1 MTTKTVEK
9 RILPVSSMGNER
21 TLTLIRYGR
30 ESQYPKAYLQAGLH
44 ADEAPGYLVMHH
56 LMDLLDKAD
65 AGEEIPG
72 QIILVPVA
80 NPIGAGQWHDE
91 VMRGRFD
98 DFANI
103 NFNRNHLDLTAGVA
117 DKIEGRLTDSKEHN
131 KILIRQAMADVLAGL
146 TPDNESAQ
154 LKHLLLSLSFDADI
168 VLDLHCDY
176 QAVTH
181 VYVGSPLW
189 PDAADLSAQMGSQAT
204 LLAKVSGDNPFDEA
218 CSRVWW
224 ELAEKFPA
232 YPIPCACLAAT
243 VELRGISD
251 VSHELAARDA
261 ENLFRFLQRRGLVS
275 GNPEKLPPLINDAT
289 PLRGVAHVKADTTGV
304 VVYFK
309 QPGELVK
316 KGDVIAEIVNPLDSG
331 TGGST
336 HYASAEIDGILIS
349 INVDRF
355 ARPGRLLAKIA
366 GKEPLTGKGE
376 NLLTL

>member
-65 AGEEIPG
+65 AGEEILG

-117 DKIEGRLTDSKEHN
+117 DKIEDRLTDSEEHN
-131 KILIRQAMADVLAGL
+131 KMLIRQAMADVLAGL

-176 QAVTH
+176 QAITH

-189 PDAADLSAQMGSQAT
+189 PAAADLSAQMGSQAT

-218 CSRVWW
+218 CSRIWW

-289 PLRGVAHVKADTTGV
+289 PLRGVAHVKANTTGV

-336 HYASAEIDGILIS
+336 HYASADIDGILIS

-366 GKEPLTGKGE
+366 GKEPLTGKGKT
-376 NLLTL
+376 LLTS

>member
-65 AGEEIPG
+65 AGDEIPG

-117 DKIEGRLTDSKEHN
+117 DKIEDRLTDSEEHN
-131 KILIRQAMADVLAGL
+131 KMLIRQAMADVLAGL

-289 PLRGVAHVKADTTGV
+289 PLRGVAHVKASTTGV

-331 TGGST
+331 TGGK

>member
-21 TLTLIRYGR
+21 TLTLIRYG
-30 ESQYPKAYLQAGLH
+30 SGSAGKKAYLQAGLH

-56 LMDLLDKAD
+56 LIKLLDTAD
-65 AGEEIPG
+65 AERNIPG
-72 QIILVPVA
+72 EILLIPVA

-91 VMRGRFD
+91 AMRGRFD

-117 DKIEGRLTDSKEHN
+117 DKIEDSLTDSEEHN
-131 KILIRQAMADVLAGL
+131 KMLIRQAMADVLAGL
-146 TPDNESAQ
+146 APDNESAQ

-176 QAVTH
+176 QAITH
-181 VYVGSPLW
+181 VYMGSPLW
-189 PDAADLSAQMGSQAT
+189 PDAADLSAQMESQAT

-218 CSRVWW
+218 CSRIWW

-251 VSHELAARDA
+251 VTHDLAAGDA
-261 ENLFRFLQRRGLVS
+261 ENLYRFLQRRGLLS
-275 GNPEKLPPLINDAT
+275 GKATELPPLPNPAT
-289 PLRGVAHVKADTTGV
+289 PLRGVAHIKATAPGV

-309 QPGELVK
+309 KPGDKIK
-316 KGDVIAEIVNPLDSG
+316 KGDVIAEIVNPLAEERKDRI
-331 TGGST
+331 T
-336 HYASAEIDGILIS
+336 HAKSDIDGLLIS
-349 INVDRF
+349 VNVDRF

>member
-21 TLTLIRYGR
+21 TLTIIRYGGK
-30 ESQYPKAYLQAGLH
+30 SQYPKAYLQAGLH

-56 LMDLLDKAD
+56 LMNLLDTAD
-65 AGEEIPG
+65 VGEEILG
-72 QIILVPVA
+72 QMILVPVA

-91 VMRGRFD
+91 VIRGRFD
-98 DFANI
+98 DVANI

-117 DKIEGRLTDSKEHN
+117 DKIEGRLTDAEEHN
-131 KILIRQAMADVLAGL
+131 KMLIRQAMADVLAGL

-176 QAVTH
+176 QAIPH
-181 VYVGSPLW
+181 VYMGSPLW
-189 PDAADLSAQMGSQAT
+189 PEASDLSAQMGSQAT

-218 CSRVWW
+218 CSRIWW

-243 VELRGISD
+243 IELRGISD

-261 ENLFRFLQRRGLVS
+261 ENVYRFLQRRGLVS
-275 GNPEKLPPLINDAT
+275 GNPEKLPPLINKAT
-289 PLRGVAHVKADTTGV
+289 PLRGVAHVKANATGV
-304 VVYFK
+304 VIYFK
-309 QPGELVK
+309 QPGERVT
-316 KGDVIAEIVNPLDSG
+316 KGDVIAEIVNPLDCG
-331 TGGST
+331 TGGT
-336 HYASAEIDGILIS
+336 HYVSAEIDGILIS

-366 GKEPLTGKGE
+366 GEKPLTDKGE
-376 NLLTL
+376 KLLTL